1 MPKRR
6 HPLGPTAL
14 AKQERIETALAMR
27 IDGTPVNAIAKH
39 LGVDRKTIYKYLTAA
54 TANLGV
60 SIEEKA
66 TAYREVQA
74 GQIEQVIEKILP
86 LAKEGELGAVDRLVK
101 LWARQATLLGLD
113 LRAPDPV
120 QQHLHVNVTP
130 VPRDADRNIMDMV
143 REWATGQPT
152 TGALDAPAEVI
163 DHEPDEHTDRLD
175 LDYGE
180 DA

>member
-1 MPKRR
+1 M
-6 HPLGPTAL
+6 
-14 AKQERIETALAMR
+14 ETALAMR

-39 LGVDRKTIYKYLTAA
+39 LGVDRKTVYKYLTAA

-60 SIEEKA
+60 SIEDKA
-66 TAYREVQA
+66 RVYREVQA
-74 GQIEQVIEKILP
+74 GQIEEVIEKILP

-101 LWARQATLLGLD
+101 LWGRQAQLMGLD
-113 LRAPDPV
+113 LRAPDQV
-120 QQHLHVNVTP
+120 EQHLHVNVAPVAGDASRDLMDQFRAWAQAASPTP
-130 VPRDADRNIMDMV
+130 
-143 REWATGQPT
+143 G
-152 TGALDAPAEVI
+152 LPAVI